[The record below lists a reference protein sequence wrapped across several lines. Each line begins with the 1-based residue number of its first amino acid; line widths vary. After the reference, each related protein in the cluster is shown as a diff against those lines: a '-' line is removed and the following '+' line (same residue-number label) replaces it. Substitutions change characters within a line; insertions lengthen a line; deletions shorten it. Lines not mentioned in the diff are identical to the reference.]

1 MARNIEAGFGRKRSQ
16 EAIQQRKHAMLKA
29 AIKEFAKKGY
39 ADADL
44 DHIAGEAKVGKGTI
58 YRYYFSKEGLFHAVA
73 DDAFC
78 RFRDFVFSAL
88 QGAEKASALEQIKE
102 TGRAVLTFFDENRVL
117 VEIFLHERSQFRGM
131 IHSKYLR
138 LYSDHIHVFEDL
150 VESCMRQG
158 VIRRMDPRKL
168 LDIVGDMLVGLV
180 YMWGVRREKEPL
192 VQKWS
197 LVEETIFK
205 GILMTR

>member
-1 MARNIEAGFGRKRSQ
+1 MATKGTTSFGKKRSV
-16 EAIQQRKHAMLKA
+16 EAIRQRKQTVLGA
-29 AIKEFAKKGY
+29 AIREFSKKGF
-39 ADADL
+39 ADADM
-44 DHIAGEAKVGKGTI
+44 DKIAKRANVGKGTI
-58 YRYYFSKEGLFHAVA
+58 YRYYSSKEGLFHAVA
-73 DDAFC
+73 DDAFG

-131 IHSKYLR
+131 VHSKYLR
-138 LYSDHIHVFEDL
+138 MYSDHIHIFEDL

-158 VIRRMDPRKL
+158 VIRRMDARKL
-168 LDIVGDMLVGLV
+168 LDAIGDMLVGLV
-180 YMWGVRREKEPL
+180 YMWGVRREAEPL

-197 LVEETIFK
+197 LVEETIFR
-205 GILMTR
+205 GILSA